1 MDLVNENLVGRCGL
15 YCGACIIYRAG
26 KDSEKLR
33 RTVAEKENCKPDE
46 IRCEGCQTALANGWD
61 IEGEGWGK
69 NCKIVKCLE
78 AKRLVFAMNGCISR
92 LRKIS

>member
-46 IRCEGCQTALANGWD
+46 IRCEG
-61 IEGEGWGK
+61 WGK